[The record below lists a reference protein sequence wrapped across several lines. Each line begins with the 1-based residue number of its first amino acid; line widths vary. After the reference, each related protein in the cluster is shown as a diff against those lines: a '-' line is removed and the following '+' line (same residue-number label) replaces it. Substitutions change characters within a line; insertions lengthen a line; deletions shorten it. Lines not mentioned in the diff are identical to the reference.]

1 MTRYAEVR
9 WADVRHARCLHTQV
23 SKQNSSV
30 HINDQESAP
39 YWKKLPSDSCRHII
53 AGVCG
58 EVAAYMQWSRL
69 SLSH

>member
-1 MTRYAEVR
+1 MIRYAEVR

-23 SKQNSSV
+23 SV
-30 HINDQESAP
+30 HINDEESAP

-58 EVAAYMQWSRL
+58 EVSAYMQWSRL
-69 SLSH
+69 SLWH